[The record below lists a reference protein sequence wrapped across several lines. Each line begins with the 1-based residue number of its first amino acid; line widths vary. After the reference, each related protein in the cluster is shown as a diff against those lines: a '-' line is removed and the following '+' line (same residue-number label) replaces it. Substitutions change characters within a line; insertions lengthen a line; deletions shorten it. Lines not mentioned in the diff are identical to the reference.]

1 MTEESFSETYLFGVV
16 DCSNGNYSLLTPLD
30 PIPPVDVN
38 RFLPSF
44 LERSMRVYLAFG
56 SV

>member
-16 DCSNGNYSLLTPLD
+16 DCSNGNDSLLTPLD
-30 PIPPVDVN
+30 P
-38 RFLPSF
+38 LPRGCKSIF
-44 LERSMRVYLAFG
+44 TLVPGEEYEGIFG